1 MMSKQEIPG
10 KFCSEKNNF
19 EKWSVL
25 KKKKLQGF
33 ENMDFE
39 EENIVLET
47 ECFKE
52 KLMFEHTNY
61 LQ

>member
-1 MMSKQEIPG
+1 MMLKQEIPG
-10 KFCSEKNNF
+10 KFWSKKNNF
-19 EKWSVL
+19 EKWLVL
-25 KKKKLQGF
+25 KRKLQGF

>member
-19 EKWSVL
+19 EKWLVL
-25 KKKKLQGF
+25 KRKLQGF

-39 EENIVLET
+39 EENMVLEN

-52 KLMFEHTNY
+52 KLVFEHKN
-61 LQ
+61 